1 MAVEKRKRPMRQKKS
16 DRLTQGINDK
26 AMIEIDF
33 AVAGFDEKSR
43 QMDLKWGVDRLVEVV
58 GVVDPNM
65 AMKFGSAMSKMNKA
79 ISDNDPEE
87 VAARVG
93 VCIRGMDAMDRLAM
107 QNNCQPASQ
116 DVWEIEA
123 DGQVYALMRDGRSWP
138 SIRDKHPNAELV
150 TEREMV
156 LAITMYRNSVVGGM
170 VAETKNAFPSAE
182 VISFKGKEYDDEIPF

>member
-43 QMDLKWGVDRLVEVV
+43 EMDLKWGVDRLVEVV

-65 AMKFGSAMSKMNKA
+65 AMKFGSAMSKTNKA

-107 QNNCQPASQ
+107 QSNCQPASQ

-138 SIRDKHPNAELV
+138 SIRDRHPNAELV